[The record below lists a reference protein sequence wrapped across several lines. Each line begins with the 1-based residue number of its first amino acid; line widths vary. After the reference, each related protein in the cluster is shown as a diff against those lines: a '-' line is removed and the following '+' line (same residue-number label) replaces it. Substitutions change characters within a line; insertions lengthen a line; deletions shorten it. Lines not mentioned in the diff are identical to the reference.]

1 MSEETRIRFTWLWE
15 TESTN
20 GTGDRPER
28 PGHGPEIT
36 ETDVSPHGTGTGT
49 GTGTGIGK
57 GTGKNTAHAIHPS
70 RPPIPL
76 SGVSLC
82 FIPDQAL
89 NIFRRGAPLAHIP
102 LSVGSPT
109 LVCVKLRSC
118 GFGGFCLFFYSF
130 FFAFKGLHCQC
141 SAMDPHVLLMSH
153 IVLMCG

>member
-36 ETDVSPHGTGTGT
+36 ETDVSPHGTGT

-130 FFAFKGLHCQC
+130 FLLLKASTA
-141 SAMDPHVLLMSH
+141 SALQWIRMSF
-153 IVLMCG
+153 